1 MVCLYISEL
10 KDGYFWNTSYSFL
23 TMFTFAKHGNGR
35 KISFSASFAFDF
47 MSWIGKII
55 KLPTVHTFVFE
66 GCTRDPEVDM
76 NVDNMSRPV
85 IGQLEILGAS
95 Q

>member
-1 MVCLYISEL
+1 
-10 KDGYFWNTSYSFL
+10 
-23 TMFTFAKHGNGR
+23 MFTFAKHGNGR
-35 KISFSASFAFDF
+35 KISFPASLTFYF